1 MRRLLGPHDAY
12 AHSQGLLS
20 SCQVVLRP
28 AAGAPVHVHVCEDFV
43 GLVLEAY

>member
-20 SCQVVLRP
+20 SCQQVVLRP
-28 AAGAPVHVHVCEDFV
+28 AAGAPVHVCEDFV
-43 GLVLEAY
+43 GLVLDEAY